1 MPHRRRW
8 PLAAL
13 LALASSAG
21 PAWAA
26 APTGSLTCAEGLPL
40 RAHFYDVG
48 QAASALV
55 ELPDGRA
62 VVVDVGGLRTSVSRK
77 LEADLRGRPISLLW
91 ITHPH
96 DDHLSHAKAVL
107 KDHVVE
113 QWADNGLDGGSPSR
127 RSAEGLGA
135 RARAAARQRGVPTSV
150 VSPASPAV
158 PLTDAQ
164 TALTFSAI
172 LPPVWSSACRTGDA
186 NDCSIGLRIDY
197 CKSSILFL
205 GDAEEKEEQVLRG
218 LTPVTLLVVP
228 HHGSST
234 STSDQLLRKTRPTYA
249 VISVGAPPNAY
260 CHPAAS
266 TVERL
271 NRILGGARTSTIPAY
286 QVDRCTTSE
295 RGLPRRVERSERLWS
310 TASDGEVTLVTTG
323 DGAFR
328 RE

>member
-1 MPHRRRW
+1 MRPLRRW

-13 LALASSAG
+13 LALVMPTG
-21 PAWAA
+21 PVVAA
-26 APTGSLTCAEGLPL
+26 APAGLLDCAEGRPL

-62 VVVDVGGLRTSVSRK
+62 LVVDVGGLRTSVSRK
-77 LEADLRGRPISLLW
+77 LQADLRGRPISLLW

-113 QWADNGLDGGSPSR
+113 VWADNGLDGGSPSR
-127 RSAEGLGA
+127 KTTEGLGA
-135 RARAAARQRGVPTSV
+135 RMRSAAAQRGVPTAV
-150 VSPASPAV
+150 VSPSTPGV
-158 PLTDAQ
+158 PIPDAPP
-164 TALTFSAI
+164 ALTFSAV
-172 LPPVWSSACRTGDA
+172 LPPVWTPSCRTGDA

-205 GDAEEKEEQVLRG
+205 GDAEEREEEALRG
-218 LTPVTLLVVP
+218 LAPVTLLVVP

-249 VISVGAPPNAY
+249 VLSVGAPPNPY
-260 CHPAAS
+260 CHPAAA

-271 NRILGGARTSTIPAY
+271 NRFLGGARTSTIPAY
-286 QVDRCTTSE
+286 RVDRCTKAE
-295 RGLPRRVERSERLWS
+295 RDLPRRVERSERLWS
-310 TASDGEVTLVTTG
+310 TASDGDVTLVTSG
-323 DGAFR
+323 DGSFR